1 MIKYLQSL
9 RRRKGFT
16 LIELIVVIAIIAVL
30 TAIILP
36 SLMSNKGDISA
47 ANTYA
52 EEFYTVT
59 QMLFS
64 KYTKFE
70 NHLSTGLKNEA
81 DTVDDSIKFKAGDP
95 RLFAYNEKLMGNYPL
110 GDRLYI
116 EMFVRNGIQ
125 YIHVQGNL
133 PALIQDTREA
143 TGLTAFEQQLMAD
156 IDATSSGW
164 GDGVYYALI
173 QKSTAAITYNEYA
186 LSVKTHS
193 AYFTRYRF
201 NMSIGDADLYRDAN
215 MMFIDDNILANKEI
229 MGVFTDKT
237 ATATSSPNAAG
248 AYLGTPGTYFMN
260 VDGALV
266 AAFS

>member
-9 RRRKGFT
+9 KRKKGFT
-16 LIELIVVIAIIAVL
+16 LIELIIVIAIIAVL

-81 DTVDDSIKFKAGDP
+81 DTVDDSIKFKAGDT

-110 GDRLYI
+110 GDRLFI
-116 EMFVRNGIQ
+116 EMFVKNGIQ
-125 YIHVQGNL
+125 YVHVQDTL
-133 PALIQDTREA
+133 PELIIDARNT

-156 IDATSSGW
+156 IDASSSGW

-173 QKSTAAITYNEYA
+173 QKSTAAITNNEYA
-186 LSVKTHS
+186 LSVKVHS
-193 AYFTRYRF
+193 AYFTKYRF
-201 NMSIGDADLYRDAN
+201 DMTISDTAAYREAN
-215 MMFIDDNILANKEI
+215 LLFIDNNILPNKEI
-229 MGVFTDKT
+229 MGVFSDKK